1 MLLGSMLNN
10 AESWINITTKDLE
23 TLKKPDTMLHRNIL
37 STCGNPSKVF
47 MCLELGLIP
56 VNFVIME
63 KRLSFLRYIL
73 TEPMNTMIRQVY
85 EELKNESRKGD
96 FVDLVRRDMD
106 DLNIELS
113 DDEIKL
119 VNKSQWKKYVHEK
132 VKETALNNL
141 LEENETKT
149 KTKHIQYDELKMRGY
164 LTHSKSTSLS
174 KIIFSVRSGTL
185 DIKTNNDW
193 KYDDDICVMC
203 KMAVETMEHF
213 MICETYGK
221 GSLETDWT
229 EIYSNDAENL
239 FEIAKE
245 IRRRKHMRNS
255 KINEDGLPP
264 ILAPLLQ
271 IL

>member
-1 MLLGSMLNN
+1 
-10 AESWINITTKDLE
+10 
-23 TLKKPDTMLHRNIL
+23 MLHRNIL

-132 VKETALNNL
+132 VKETALNN
-141 LEENETKT
+141 
-149 KTKHIQYDELKMRGY
+149 
-164 LTHSKSTSLS
+164 
-174 KIIFSVRSGTL
+174 
-185 DIKTNNDW
+185 
-193 KYDDDICVMC
+193 
-203 KMAVETMEHF
+203 
-213 MICETYGK
+213 
-221 GSLETDWT
+221 
-229 EIYSNDAENL
+229 
-239 FEIAKE
+239 
-245 IRRRKHMRNS
+245 
-255 KINEDGLPP
+255 
-264 ILAPLLQ
+264 
-271 IL
+271 